1 MVEVFNI
8 VRSYKVPNT
17 EKLEIY
23 KDKSI
28 LYKGSDSFEFKEGPQ
43 SKAAKQRYAQ
53 IKKELEEGFFKNF
66 INQCL
71 AKPEFDFELDI
82 EIQKELD
89 ELIESITSEVGR
101 AIVALCI
108 MQLVLKSINSEQS
121 IRLHKGGSGGNNF
134 SWSEGISM
142 RVLDKNFITP
152 TLREFDLIKLNR
164 DGFMMTRTLAE
175 NYPYCSLYKAAIRG
189 KKDSWTYIVDKLESG
204 ELNAKNALEYS
215 IKKLNNTTNKFNK
228 LTDACIDKLEEK
240 KTYFSNKNN
249 TLAFI
254 NNLVKNTDYAARI
267 FEVSMHALF
276 QALSEKS
283 CFEGELKPL
292 SQMRSANKKHK
303 NIGDIEV
310 VSVANDRMVFES
322 WDAKF
327 GKTYLRDELD
337 ELGDKLEFQPMAQV
351 VGFVVDSDPML
362 STDVL
367 EKQADLSTVFEVDV
381 KILSFSDWVNST
393 FERVEEE
400 ISEADLSYEW
410 INNLVL
416 SLGQRRREFA
426 PIDEPC
432 DVWIKEITKELNKL

>member
-1 MVEVFNI
+1 MTI
-8 VRSYKVPNT
+8 V
-17 EKLEIY
+17 EKLEVY

-28 LYKGSDSFEFKEGPQ
+28 LYQGGESFEFIEGPQ

-53 IKKELEEGFFKNF
+53 IKKSLEEGFFKSF
-66 INQCL
+66 ILQCL
-71 AKPEFDFELDI
+71 AKPEFDFELDA

-101 AIVALCI
+101 AIVALCV

-121 IRLHKGGSGGNNF
+121 IRLHKGGSGGSNF

-189 KKDSWTYIVDKLESG
+189 KKDSWTCIVNKLESG
-204 ELNAKNALEYS
+204 ELNAKHALEYS
-215 IKKLNNTTNKFNK
+215 IKKLNNNTKKFND
-228 LTDACIDKLEEK
+228 LTTACINKLDEK
-240 KTYFSNKNN
+240 KSYFSNKKNS
-249 TLAFI
+249 LAFI
-254 NNLVKNTDYAARI
+254 TNLVSNTDYAARI

-276 QALSEKS
+276 QVLSEKN
-283 CFEGELKPL
+283 CFEGELKAL

-303 NIGDIEV
+303 NIGDIEI
-310 VSVANDRMVFES
+310 VSTTNDRMVFES

-327 GKTYLRDELD
+327 GKAYLRDELD
-337 ELGDKLEFQPMAQV
+337 ELGDKLELQPMAQL
-351 VGFVVDSDPML
+351 VGFVVDSEPML
-362 STDVL
+362 SKDVVQ
-367 EKQADLSTVFEVDV
+367 KQEELANVFNVEV
-381 KILSFSDWVNST
+381 KILSFEQWVDIT
-393 FERVEEE
+393 FERVSEY
-400 ISEADLSYEW
+400 ISEADLSNEW

-416 SLGQRRREFA
+416 SLGQRKRKFA

-432 DVWIKEITKELNKL
+432 DTWVKEITAELNKL